1 MITPVAYAWEHDA
14 PEHLSPPEVAR
25 LEAFLNTVDRQ
36 TFGEH
41 AEKPAD
47 SRDLLTTSHQLE
59 AWLVTHGLLDEPR
72 ELAAVSAEDLEA
84 ARLLRDGL
92 RAWLVA
98 RQQLDHDT
106 SSIDGARK
114 VLGRLHL
121 HVNLGTDAATLEPVV
136 TDASGALGRLAA
148 DLATAH
154 ATGTLLRLKICAAPD
169 CRFVYY
175 DHSRSRSSRWCA
187 METCGNR
194 IKTRLYRQRQ
204 GASGA

>member
-1 MITPVAYAWEHDA
+1 MIALEAYAWEHDD
-14 PEHLSPPEVAR
+14 PEHPSPAEVAR

-41 AEKPAD
+41 AEKRAD
-47 SRDLLTTSHQLE
+47 GRDLLKTPDHLQ
-59 AWLVTHGLLDEPR
+59 AWLVAHRLLDDPAER
-72 ELAAVSAEDLEA
+72 SVVGAEDLEA
-84 ARLLRDGL
+84 ARVLRDGL

-98 RQQLDHDT
+98 RQQHDHST
-106 SSIDGARK
+106 SSIDDARE

-121 HVNLGTDAATLEPVV
+121 RVDLGTDGAMLVPLVGN
-136 TDASGALGRLAA
+136 ASGALGRLAA

-154 ATGTLLRLKICAAPD
+154 VTGTLRRLKICAAPD

-175 DHSRSRSSRWCA
+175 DHSRSRTSRWCA

-204 GASGA
+204 RA